1 MDDFMPAEHYYRHLL
16 DNSVPAPVRIECGS
30 GCRSHHHGHEHDITT
45 ETLSNLDRTML
56 KRVVAAAVANHQ

>member
-16 DNSVPAPVRIECGS
+16 DNSVSAPVSIGGGS
-30 GCRSHHHGHEHDITT
+30 GCRSHHHGHDITT

-56 KRVVAAAVANHQ
+56 KRVVAAVVANHQ